1 MRFLS
6 YRGFDSDT
14 IRYVLKNLSDDW
26 WKT

>member
-14 IRYVLKNLSDDW
+14 IKHVLKNLSDDW